1 MPEDQDPSAAAAAA
15 VATELDVLDLDGPP
29 AHVKGIFARHD
40 LNGDGHLSRP
50 EVSELITEFCEL
62 LHLEMTQA
70 QRDQLLNEH
79 FDAADKNR
87 DSVLTLDEFRD
98 FAALLDTAASALAGT
113 GTAADA
119 AAPDLLQKYAKL
131 RREKKPR
138 GDQEGSLL
146 VDTQGRARMEL
157 FDRFDVNH
165 DHKLDIEEAG
175 TLLRSVLAEMGLSSG
190 WVTTAWLKECLL
202 TLTDKDGDTTTLTQ
216 DEYQRFCEK
225 IGEWLPMLGAATESQ
240 EELPTAEAAKE
251 VAAPSRLSSRYSD
264 RPEEHKEPTTGDEE
278 LDDATF
284 AQRYPEAHRASQA
297 EAAEAEATAARSAAK
312 GRAGGSSSACVLL

>member
-15 VATELDVLDLDGPP
+15 VDAELDVLDLDGPP

-138 GDQEGSLL
+138 DDQEGSLL

-175 TLLRSVLAEMGLSSG
+175 TLLRSVLAAHGCVSLITAASSRQRP
-190 WVTTAWLKECLL
+190 TPRPTAPILVLTRADCAARRSARWAGPARRRWAHFR
-202 TLTDKDGDTTTLTQ
+202 TLT
-216 DEYQRFCEK
+216 
-225 IGEWLPMLGAATESQ
+225 AACT
-240 EELPTAEAAKE
+240 
-251 VAAPSRLSSRYSD
+251 
-264 RPEEHKEPTTGDEE
+264 
-278 LDDATF
+278 
-284 AQRYPEAHRASQA
+284 
-297 EAAEAEATAARSAAK
+297 
-312 GRAGGSSSACVLL
+312 

>member
-1 MPEDQDPSAAAAAA
+1 MEPVDQERCLVYYTQDSLLPAWIPKPLKKTFTTAAMPDGNKRAIYRVYYVCAIECPSRWGLNDA
-15 VATELDVLDLDGPP
+15 VLRAVYNPLVDLDVLDLDGPP

-146 VDTQGRARMEL
+146 VDTQCWR
-157 FDRFDVNH
+157 
-165 DHKLDIEEAG
+165 
-175 TLLRSVLAEMGLSSG
+175 
-190 WVTTAWLKECLL
+190 
-202 TLTDKDGDTTTLTQ
+202 
-216 DEYQRFCEK
+216 
-225 IGEWLPMLGAATESQ
+225 
-240 EELPTAEAAKE
+240 
-251 VAAPSRLSSRYSD
+251 
-264 RPEEHKEPTTGDEE
+264 
-278 LDDATF
+278 
-284 AQRYPEAHRASQA
+284 
-297 EAAEAEATAARSAAK
+297 AARRCS
-312 GRAGGSSSACVLL
+312 